1 MNITNICLGSISWL
15 KEFRIRKG
23 CIQRDLKED
32 RIAKEHA
39 TERKSSGEQDI
50 AYAFKVGLVRAEKE
64 LLEEETANDA
74 LIMTREQHFLFLM
87 INFEQMKW
95 QPS

>member
-1 MNITNICLGSISWL
+1 MFGLQYFLAQRIKDTQGLHTKGSEKRQNCYRAFNREEKLWGAGH
-15 KEFRIRKG
+15 RP
-23 CIQRDLKED
+23 
-32 RIAKEHA
+32 
-39 TERKSSGEQDI
+39 
-50 AYAFKVGLVRAEKE
+50 YAFKVGLVQAEKE

-74 LIMTREQHFLFLM
+74 LIMTREQHFLFLL